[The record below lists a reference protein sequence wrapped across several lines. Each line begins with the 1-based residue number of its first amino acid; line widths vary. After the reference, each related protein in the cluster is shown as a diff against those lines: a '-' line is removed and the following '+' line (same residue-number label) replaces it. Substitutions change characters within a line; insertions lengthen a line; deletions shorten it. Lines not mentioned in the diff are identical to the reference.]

1 MSLIKTSRQV
11 LISLSESSVSQDK
24 SCESGSISS
33 TVESGSISSTAWM
46 ERGKCTGYSEYYFA
60 PYAERPEAR
69 ERRESHAKAI
79 CETCE
84 VIAECR
90 EYARANRELGF
101 WGGENEVERADAGF
115 YPSTPVV
122 GRSQTAKTQ
131 TAKTQ
136 TEPTETQPAGTQ
148 AQLTKT
154 QPAGARIS
162 LVKHPAS

>member
-1 MSLIKTSRQV
+1 MKTDCPTNKKDYPTNKMSLIKARRQV
-11 LISLSESSVSQDK
+11 LLRSPGNSVSQEK
-24 SCESGSISS
+24 SGEAGS
-33 TVESGSISSTAWM
+33 VSSTAWM
-46 ERGKCTGYSEYYFA
+46 ERGKCTGHSDYYFA

-84 VIAECR
+84 VISECR

-101 WGGENEVERADAGF
+101 WGGENEVDRADAGF
-115 YPSTPVV
+115 SPSTPVV
-122 GRSQTAKTQ
+122 GRSQIPK
-131 TAKTQ
+131 
-136 TEPTETQPAGTQ
+136 TQPA
-148 AQLTKT
+148 KT